1 MQNNT
6 PKRREPKKTVS
17 IEVRVSEQ
25 EKHAFMEACRTANRS
40 ASTVLRRLMRLFVA
54 HQHLRHRT
62 LKMMTRFFFHPV
74 RAGVASFAMV
84 AALSMSLFFSPT
96 ASADMRFAFQVLVD
110 DGVGQIVST
119 GEADF
124 ASGGSVGDTLG
135 DRVRFRLAAAPCL
148 NSASSVCAED
158 DRQLVLSLWDY
169 IDGELVTATDQGIDV
184 SNSGETRYETRM
196 GDGRTL
202 VVLLAPRARG

>member
-1 MQNNT
+1 
-6 PKRREPKKTVS
+6 
-17 IEVRVSEQ
+17 
-25 EKHAFMEACRTANRS
+25 
-40 ASTVLRRLMRLFVA
+40 
-54 HQHLRHRT
+54 
-62 LKMMTRFFFHPV
+62 MMTRFFFQPV

-96 ASADMRFAFQVLVD
+96 ASADMRFAFQVFVD